1 MEVKLETLELFK
13 AYDGKK
19 LTDYPRIAYSN
30 LYKKTYNNFYFEFIV
45 NDEKLLFSPM
55 YMLLQGE
62 NIAEFMDFVAA
73 NETFLNSLK
82 EFILNSLFVYSAL
95 IEENSYYL
103 LTPQSILIARM
114 LLKSDSRFEV
124 KFYAHNEDELSN
136 SYKDKIYIGRDFIN
150 LEKFDRKYLGLKKYF
165 LSLIEQNQKIQERA
179 KQKLRY
185 FEEYKKPYLGEIEYL
200 VKETVTESMERMK
213 LFPYATIKE
222 VNKVK
227 LVEILDHILYMQ
239 NLMVELRDFTVEF
252 ENKLRL
258 RDEANFAKYLTKFSK
273 DLIDGIRYLRKLSCV
288 MHLKIS
294 NFSVF

>member
-1 MEVKLETLELFK
+1 METLELFK
-13 AYDGKK
+13 TYDGKK

-30 LYKKTYNNFYFEFIV
+30 LYKKAYNNFYFEFIV

-114 LLKSDSRFEV
+114 LLKSNSRFEV